1 MKNEEGRIFTIN
13 SKARGL
19 FTSFFIFIPN
29 FAINT
34 RLRRKFSAQK
44 SAGKIWDY
52 PTNLVKSLTRFDPA
66 ALRADFANAKSGFMT
81 GRSSNPLTRVGEW
94 RIGTSP
100 QDGRGS
106 RGVNLLEIMVVVII
120 ILIIAVLTFPQLTK
134 MVEQG
139 KLKEAHV
146 NLELIRTGEQLYWLD
161 NNFYTGAI
169 SSLRIDDPNTD
180 SGRAFD
186 YSIVSPVSPAVDP
199 NNFTARATRRS
210 GPYSGD
216 TRSMQRDGDIT
227 NP

>member
-1 MKNEEGRIFTIN
+1 MKNEEEKIFAIN
-13 SKARGL
+13 SKVRGL
-19 FTSFFIFIPN
+19 FTSSFN
-29 FAINT
+29 
-34 RLRRKFSAQK
+34 
-44 SAGKIWDY
+44 
-52 PTNLVKSLTRFDPA
+52 
-66 ALRADFANAKSGFMT
+66 FMT
-81 GRSSNPLTRVGEW
+81 GRSSNPVTRMGEW
-94 RIGTSP
+94 RIGTLP
-100 QDGRGS
+100 QDGRGKLRSQFLHLWGS
-106 RGVNLLEIMVVVII
+106 RGLNLLEIMVVVII

-180 SGRAFD
+180 SNRAFD
-186 YSIVSPVSPAVDP
+186 YSVVSPSSPSVDP

-216 TRSMQRDGDIT
+216 TRSIQRDGDIT

>member
-1 MKNEEGRIFTIN
+1 MRLFKGGVLRKGLKALYMKNEEGKIFAIN

-19 FTSFFIFIPN
+19 FTSFFN
-29 FAINT
+29 
-34 RLRRKFSAQK
+34 
-44 SAGKIWDY
+44 
-52 PTNLVKSLTRFDPA
+52 
-66 ALRADFANAKSGFMT
+66 FMT
-81 GRSSNPLTRVGEW
+81 GGP
-94 RIGTSP
+94 
-100 QDGRGS
+100 S

>member
-1 MKNEEGRIFTIN
+1 MKNEEGKIFAIN

-19 FTSFFIFIPN
+19 FTSSFN
-29 FAINT
+29 
-34 RLRRKFSAQK
+34 
-44 SAGKIWDY
+44 
-52 PTNLVKSLTRFDPA
+52 
-66 ALRADFANAKSGFMT
+66 FMT
-81 GRSSNPLTRVGEW
+81 GGSSE
-94 RIGTSP
+94 
-100 QDGRGS
+100 
-106 RGVNLLEIMVVVII
+106 GVNLLEIMVVVII
-120 ILIIAVLTFPQLTK
+120 MLIIAVLTFPQLTK

-180 SGRAFD
+180 SNRAFD
-186 YSIVSPVSPAVDP
+186 YSVVSPSSPSVDP

-216 TRSMQRDGDIT
+216 TRSIQRDGDIT